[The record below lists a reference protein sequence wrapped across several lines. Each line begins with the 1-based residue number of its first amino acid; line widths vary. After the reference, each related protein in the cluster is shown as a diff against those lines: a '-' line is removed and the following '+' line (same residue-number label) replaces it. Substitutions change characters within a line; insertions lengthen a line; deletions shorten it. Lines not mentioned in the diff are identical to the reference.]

1 MNLSHTHHKKMV
13 VWFLLFS
20 IAEPGPPNDKCKH
33 LWKCSY
39 QSGNN
44 HITYVQIE
52 IYEMCSKCVVR
63 ILISMKIFNLDPKH
77 SANLPMTVV
86 NYSRLLPIYSMS
98 APTENRLARVN
109 RKKRSFHLELM
120 INAIK
125 PIISIDRANYQNIF
139 WQ

>member
-1 MNLSHTHHKKMV
+1 M
-13 VWFLLFS
+13 
-20 IAEPGPPNDKCKH
+20 
-33 LWKCSY
+33 
-39 QSGNN
+39 
-44 HITYVQIE
+44 QIE

-77 SANLPMTVV
+77 SANLPMTIV

-98 APTENRLARVN
+98 ATTENRLARAN
-109 RKKRSFHLELM
+109 RKKGFHLELM